1 MTTKRGNLVQKFKP
15 MIRTIFTLA
24 YLLLLSLFAT
34 LHAQEL
40 WTLDKCIN
48 YALDNNISIKQSQL
62 NTQYQ
67 QNNLK
72 GKKNLRLPNLN
83 AQVSQ
88 NQNYGRSL
96 TYLNTYTNVNSAES
110 DFGMSTQTTVFQ
122 GMQINNSI
130 KKTELDLKASFED
143 LAKAK
148 DDLSLNIASTFLE
161 ILFSKELVKVSE
173 DQLAITQQQLKQSQE
188 KVNAGSLAS
197 GALLEI
203 EALSANE
210 ELTLTDAKSQ
220 LQLAKLKLAQ
230 MLELNFT
237 DKFDVQVPV
246 LPEVNSAAAVA
257 SSQDIYMTALKQR
270 PEIKGAEYRYQST
283 EFQLKMAQG
292 VYYPTVS
299 FYANFYNLYNNKYKD
314 LNGNSIG
321 FSDQLSNNQRK
332 GLGLQMNIP
341 IFNRFQSKVNVDNA
355 KIQMLNTQLDLEGT
369 KKVLRQEIETAQT
382 TALTSFNRYNSTEKA
397 VISMSE
403 AFRYSEE
410 KFNVGLVNAVEYN
423 TAKTNLVKASSDLLR
438 AKYEFIFRTKILDFY
453 RGIPITL

>member
-1 MTTKRGNLVQKFKP
+1 

-24 YLLLLSLFAT
+24 YLLILSLFAA
-34 LHAQEL
+34 LHAQDL

-48 YALDNNISIKQSQL
+48 YAIENNIQIKQSTL

-67 QNNLK
+67 QNNFK
-72 GKKNLRLPNLN
+72 AKKNLRLPNLN

-110 DFGMSTQTTVFQ
+110 DLGISTQMTLYE

-130 KKTELDLKASFED
+130 KKSELDFKASLED

-161 ILFSKELVKVSE
+161 ILFAKELVKVSE
-173 DQLAITQQQLKQSQE
+173 EQIAITNQQLKQSQE

-203 EALSANE
+203 EAQEANE
-210 ELTLTDAKSQ
+210 ELSLIDARNQ

-230 MLELNFT
+230 MLELPFT
-237 DKFDVQVPV
+237 DKFDVEIPL
-246 LPEVNSAAAVA
+246 LPELSNQNSLI
-257 SSQDIYMTALKQR
+257 SPQDVYTTALKQR
-270 PEIKGAEYRYQST
+270 PEIRGAEYRFHST
-283 EFQLKMAQG
+283 EFQLKMAQSAL
-292 VYYPTVS
+292 YPTVT
-299 FYANFYNLYNNKYKD
+299 FYANVYDLYNNQYKD
-314 LNGNSIG
+314 LNNKSIG
-321 FSDQLSNNQRK
+321 FNDQLSNNQRK

-341 IFNRFQSKVNVDNA
+341 VFNRFQNKVQVDNA
-355 KIQMLNTQLDLEGT
+355 KIQMMNTQLDLEGT
-369 KKVLRQEIETAQT
+369 KKVLFQEIETAQT
-382 TALTSFNRYNSTEKA
+382 TALTSFNRYKSTQKA
-397 VISMSE
+397 VESMRE

-410 KFNVGLVNAVEYN
+410 KFNVGMVNAVEYD

-438 AKYEFIFRTKILDFY
+438 AKYEFIFRSKILDFY

>member
-1 MTTKRGNLVQKFKP
+1 

-24 YLLLLSLFAT
+24 YLLLLALFAT

-40 WTLDKCIN
+40 WTLDKCIT
-48 YALDNNISIKQSQL
+48 YAHANNIQIKQSQL

-72 GKKNLRLPNLN
+72 EKKNARLPNLSG
-83 AQVSQ
+83 QVSQ
-88 NQNYGRSL
+88 TLNFGRSL
-96 TYLNTYTNVNSAES
+96 TYLNTYQNVNSAET
-110 DFGMSTQTTVFQ
+110 DFGLGTQVTVFQ
-122 GMQINNSI
+122 GMQVNNAI
-130 KKTELDLKASFED
+130 RKTEFDLKASFED

-161 ILFSKELVKVSE
+161 ILFAKELVNVSE
-173 DQLAITQQQLKQSQE
+173 DQLGITNQQLKQSQE

-203 EALSANE
+203 EAQAARE
-210 ELTLTDAKSQ
+210 ELSLVDARSQ

-230 MLELNFT
+230 MLELVFT
-237 DKFDVQVPV
+237 DKFDVEIPV
-246 LPEVNSAAAVA
+246 LPEINAQSSLLA
-257 SSQDIYMTALKQR
+257 SQDIYLTALKQR
-270 PEIKGAEYRYQST
+270 PEIRGAEYRFQST
-283 EFQLKMAQG
+283 AMQLKMAQG
-292 VYYPTVS
+292 VYYPTLS
-299 FYANFYNLYNNKYKD
+299 FYANYYNLYNNKYTD
-314 LNGNSIG
+314 LNGAKIN

-341 IFNRFQSKVNVDNA
+341 IFNRFLTKLQVDNA
-355 KIQMLNTQLDLEGT
+355 KIQMMNTQLDLEGT

-382 TALTSFNRYNSTEKA
+382 TAITSFNRFKSTEKA
-397 VISMSE
+397 VVSMRE

-410 KFNVGLVNAVEYN
+410 KFNVGMVNAVEYN
-423 TAKTNLVKASSDLLR
+423 TAKTNMVKAASDLLK
-438 AKYEFIFRTKILDFY
+438 AKYEFIFRSKILDFY

>member
-1 MTTKRGNLVQKFKP
+1 
-15 MIRTIFTLA
+15 MIRTIFTLV
-24 YLLLLSLFAT
+24 YLLVLSLFAA

-48 YALDNNISIKQSQL
+48 YALENNIQIKQSEL

-72 GKKNLRLPNLN
+72 GRKSLRLPNFN

-96 TYLNTYTNVNSAES
+96 TYDNTYKNVNSAQT
-110 DFGMSTQTTVFQ
+110 DFGLGTQVTVYQ
-122 GMQINNSI
+122 GNQLGNGI
-130 KKTELDLKASFED
+130 KKVELDLKASLED

-161 ILFSKELVKVSE
+161 ILFAKELVKVSE
-173 DQLAITQQQLKQSQE
+173 DQIEITNQQLKQSQE

-203 EALSANE
+203 EAQAARE
-210 ELTLTDAKSQ
+210 ELNLVDAKNQ

-230 MLELNFT
+230 MLELVFSE
-237 DKFDVQVPV
+237 KFDVEIPA
-246 LPEVNSAAAVA
+246 LPEVSAQA
-257 SSQDIYMTALKQR
+257 SVVTAQDVYLTALKQR
-270 PEIKGAEYRYQST
+270 PEIRGAEYRLKST
-283 EFQLKMAQG
+283 EYQLKMAQG
-292 VYYPTVS
+292 VLYPTMT
-299 FYANFYNLYNNKYKD
+299 FYANYYNLYNNQYTDINKNKI
-314 LNGNSIG
+314 NFGNQ
-321 FSDQLSNNQRK
+321 FSNNQRK

-341 IFNRFQSKVNVDNA
+341 IFNRFQSKVQVDNA
-355 KIQMLNTQLDLEGT
+355 KIQVLNTQLDLEGT

-382 TALTSFNRYNSTEKA
+382 TALTSFNRYKSTEKA
-397 VISMSE
+397 VVSMRE

-410 KFNVGLVNAVEYN
+410 KFNVGMVNAVEYN
-423 TAKTNLVKASSDLLR
+423 TAKTNMVKASSDLLR
-438 AKYEFIFRTKILDFY
+438 AKYEFIFRSKILDFY

>member
-1 MTTKRGNLVQKFKP
+1 
-15 MIRTIFTLA
+15 MIRTIFTLV
-24 YLLLLSLFAT
+24 YLLVFSLFTA

-48 YALDNNISIKQSQL
+48 YALENNIQIKQSEL

-72 GKKNLRLPNLN
+72 GRKSLRLPNFN

-96 TYLNTYTNVNSAES
+96 TYDNTYKNVNSAQT
-110 DFGMSTQTTVFQ
+110 DFGLGTQVTVYQ
-122 GMQINNSI
+122 GNQLGNGI
-130 KKTELDLKASFED
+130 KKVELDLKASLED

-161 ILFSKELVKVSE
+161 ILFAKELVKVSE
-173 DQLAITQQQLKQSQE
+173 DQIEITNQQLKQSQE

-203 EALSANE
+203 EAQAARE
-210 ELTLTDAKSQ
+210 ELNLVDAKNQ

-230 MLELNFT
+230 MLELVFSE
-237 DKFDVQVPV
+237 KFDVEIPA
-246 LPEVNSAAAVA
+246 LPEVSAQA
-257 SSQDIYMTALKQR
+257 SVVTAQDVYLTALKQR
-270 PEIKGAEYRYQST
+270 PEIRGAEYRYQST
-283 EFQLKMAQG
+283 EMQLKMAQG
-292 VYYPTVS
+292 VLYPTMT
-299 FYANFYNLYNNKYKD
+299 FYANYYNLYNNQYTDVNKNKI
-314 LNGNSIG
+314 NFGNQ
-321 FSDQLSNNQRK
+321 FTNNQRK

-341 IFNRFQSKVNVDNA
+341 IFNRFQSKVQVDNA
-355 KIQMLNTQLDLEGT
+355 KIQVLNTQLDLEGT

-382 TALTSFNRYNSTEKA
+382 TALTSFNRYKSTEKA
-397 VISMSE
+397 VVSMRE

-410 KFNVGLVNAVEYN
+410 KFNVGMVNAVEYN
-423 TAKTNLVKASSDLLR
+423 TAKTNMVKASSDLLR
-438 AKYEFIFRTKILDFY
+438 AKYELIFRSKILDFY
-453 RGIPITL
+453 RGIPITLQFFLTGYKSRVN